1 MAEWQRKIETQPAKL
16 TRSDEIRKTDLTDLL
31 SWLQTQALELRK
43 IAVPVWLLAHSDD
56 GINWGVLDQSGD
68 LIVSRKAL
76 ADSENDPSLSLQQK
90 DEIGNALKAC
100 PELRAATLQQAR
112 LFNTKVERLLW
123 RDGDG
128 NFHSRV
134 IADVA
139 AKDQADWSEAFD
151 EPQVLW
157 GSHGVG
163 LKHGFTLLRDG
174 AQGLRHALPC
184 GLAIKSDGSTTSP
197 RLVVR
202 HYLAKDEVFARV
214 VSSRLTALK

>member
-1 MAEWQRKIETQPAKL
+1 MAEWQRKIETRPAKL
-16 TRSDEIRKTDLTDLL
+16 TSSDKVPEADLTDLL

-43 IAVPVWLLAHSDD
+43 IAAPVWLLAHSDD

-68 LIVSRKAL
+68 LIISRKAL
-76 ADSENDPSLSLQQK
+76 ADSENDPGVSPRQK
-90 DEIGNALKAC
+90 DEIETALKAC
-100 PELRAATLQQAR
+100 PELHAVTLQQAR
-112 LFNTKVERLLW
+112 LFNAQAELLLW

-139 AKDQADWSEAFD
+139 ANDQADWIESFE

-157 GSHGVG
+157 GSPDVS

-174 AQGLRHALPC
+174 AQGLRHALPRV
-184 GLAIKSDGSTTSP
+184 LPTKSDGSITLP

-214 VSSRLTALK
+214 VSSRLTGLK